1 MILVTGCA
9 GFIGFHLSLFY
20 LNKNKRV
27 IGIDNLNNYY
37 DVRHKI
43 KRLKILKKHKNFTFI
58 KIDLKDKNSLKKID
72 KFKNK
77 IKNIVHL
84 AGQAG
89 VRYSIVNPTTYI
101 KNNIE
106 AYIYLLEYFKL
117 NKNIRSI
124 LYASSSSVYG
134 ELNKKNPKSEKM
146 ISVYAVSK
154 KTLEQISS
162 VYNHLYNTNFIG
174 MRFFTVYGP
183 FGRPDMSIY
192 KFFNNIIKNKK
203 IDIYNYGNHA
213 RSFTYVSDIVENI
226 DKLISQTNKNKK
238 KFNEIINIGNPK
250 SIPLMNVVSLIEK
263 KFNKKVK
270 KKYYPLQTG
279 DIIKTEAN
287 IKSEQKKYKFKFKV
301 NIKQG
306 IDNFYNWFQNEK
318 K

>member
-1 MILVTGCA
+1 MILITGCA

-20 LNKNKRV
+20 LSKNKRV

-37 DVRHKI
+37 DVRYKI
-43 KRLKILKKHKNFTFI
+43 NRLKILKKYKNFTFI
-58 KIDLKDKNSLKKID
+58 KIDLKNKNSLKKID

-89 VRYSIVNPTTYI
+89 VRYSIINPTTYI

-117 NKNIRSI
+117 KKNIKSI

-134 ELNKKNPKSEKM
+134 DVNKKKPKSEKM

-154 KTLEQISS
+154 QTLEQISS
-162 VYNHLYNTNFIG
+162 VYNHLYNMNFIG

-183 FGRPDMSIY
+183 FGRPDMSIF

-203 IDIYNYGNHA
+203 IDIYNYGNHS
-213 RSFTYVSDIVENI
+213 RSFTYISDIIENI
-226 DKLISQTNKNKK
+226 NRLISQTNKNKK

-263 KFNKKVK
+263 KFNKKIK

-287 IKSEQKKYKFKFKV
+287 IKSEQKRYKFKFRV

-306 IDNFYNWFQNEK
+306 IDNFYNWIQNEK
-318 K
+318 